1 MSSST
6 QPPIDGQTKQP
17 DAVELQE
24 KGEMSGQQPADAPSE
39 DHAYPSAGRLAV
51 ILVGIYLAFFL
62 VALDSTIIATAIP
75 RITDEFNSLDDIGWY
90 GSAYLLTGC
99 TFQLMFGKLYTL
111 FSVKGVFLVAFA
123 LFELGSLICA
133 TAPNSVAFIFG
144 RAIAGLGS
152 AGIMNGLFIILADCV
167 PLRRRPAFAGI
178 GGALR
183 GVASVIGPILGGTF
197 TDRITW
203 RWCFY
208 INLPIGALT
217 FVVVIFFLQLPGPQ
231 TKRASNWKDTF
242 LNMDPIGT
250 ALFVPAIVC
259 LLLALQ
265 WGGSVY
271 AWSNARII
279 VLLVLF
285 VLLTIG
291 FIAVQVVDG
300 RKLST
305 TIPTQLITQRT
316 IAAGT
321 WYIFCVGSGFFL
333 LVYYLPVWFQAIQD
347 DSAQTSGIHQLP
359 LILGT
364 VVISIVA
371 GIGVTIIGYYVPFMI
386 LSSILLSVGSGL
398 LTTLKVNTSSPVW
411 IGYQVLAGC
420 GVGFGMQQPVIAAQT
435 VLPRNLMA
443 MGTSL
448 IMFAMTLG
456 GAIFISAGQSVFTN
470 ALVRNLSSTVPNI
483 SAQMIVSSGAT
494 ELHNLVPQQYLPAVL
509 VAYNDAITAAF
520 KVSLVLACLSAPAA
534 LCMEWRS
541 VKKSKPDG
549 NGGAQDSGGERA

>member
-1 MSSST
+1 MSSSP

-17 DAVELQE
+17 DASELQE
-24 KGEMSGQQPADAPSE
+24 KGEMSGQQPVDAPSE
-39 DHAYPSAGRLAV
+39 EHAYPSAGRLAV
-51 ILVGIYLAFFL
+51 ILAGINLAYFL

-90 GSAYLLTGC
+90 GSAYLLTSC

-111 FSVKGVFLVAFA
+111 FSVKGVFLVAFS

-133 TAPNSVAFIFG
+133 TAPNSIAMIFG

-152 AGIMNGLFIILADCV
+152 AGIMNGLFIIMAACI
-167 PLRRRPAFAGI
+167 PLRNRAIFAGI
-178 GGALR
+178 AGALR
-183 GVASVIGPILGGTF
+183 GIASVIGPILGGAF
-197 TDRITW
+197 TDNITW

-217 FVVVIFFLQLPGPQ
+217 FVVVIFFLQVPGPKN
-231 TKRASNWKDTF
+231 KRVSNWKDTF

-250 ALFVPAIVC
+250 ALFMPAIVC

-265 WGGSVY
+265 WGGLVY
-271 AWSNARII
+271 AWSNAHII

-285 VLLTIG
+285 ALLTIG

-316 IAAGT
+316 VAAGT
-321 WYIFCVGSGFFL
+321 WWIFCVGSGFFL
-333 LVYYLPVWFQAIQD
+333 LVFYIPVWFQAIQD

-359 LILGT
+359 LILGIT
-364 VVISIVA
+364 VITIVA
-371 GIGVTIIGYYVPFMI
+371 GIGVRIIGYYVPFMI
-386 LSSILLSVGSGL
+386 LSSILLSIGSGL
-398 LTTLKVNTSSPVW
+398 LTTFKVNTSSSAW

-420 GVGFGMQQPVIAAQT
+420 GIGFGIAAPIIAVQA
-435 VLPRNLMA
+435 VLPENLTA

-448 IMFAMTLG
+448 IMFSMTLG
-456 GAIFISAGQSVFTN
+456 GAIFISAGQSVFTT

-494 ELHNLVPQQYLPAVL
+494 ELHNLVPQQYLAAVL
-509 VAYNDAITAAF
+509 VAYNDAITEAF
-520 KVSLVLACLSAPAA
+520 KVALVLACLSAPAA
-534 LCMEWRS
+534 LFMEWKS
-541 VKKSKPDG
+541 VKKAKPDG
-549 NGGAQDSGGERA
+549 TAGAQESAGARA